1 MTLSEIKYLLQKHH
15 TSRLSKDYLTYIL
28 AEFARHACTVDRAA
42 LQKGYVERLSKRPA
56 ALKVGSGDVNIAE
69 KHATVSAPAEGV
81 AEVPVTSFSQESSSY
96 RASRA
101 AAHSESCTSDAAS
114 ATNTELGDADEL
126 EPVHQP
132 PTTRWSCF
140 RLGSCFGPISHANS
154 MTNEDLDDIA
164 EAVETTIDALR
175 GDAAEESSVGSSDGL
190 SHNEASEQDMGAW
203 FDFLDGKEESYYSS
217 GEFVD
222 EDVDAEAVSVASEDV
237 MHPSSTLSRCY

>member
-1 MTLSEIKYLLQKHH
+1 
-15 TSRLSKDYLTYIL
+15 
-28 AEFARHACTVDRAA
+28 
-42 LQKGYVERLSKRPA
+42 
-56 ALKVGSGDVNIAE
+56 
-69 KHATVSAPAEGV
+69 
-81 AEVPVTSFSQESSSY
+81 
-96 RASRA
+96 
-101 AAHSESCTSDAAS
+101 
-114 ATNTELGDADEL
+114 
-126 EPVHQP
+126 
-132 PTTRWSCF
+132 
-140 RLGSCFGPISHANS
+140 

-190 SHNEASEQDMGAW
+190 SHNEASEQDIGAW